1 MPVPLSTLEPWKH
14 RQASS
19 KGLFPS
25 RAVETRQLFHRQRF
39 ARQGGLVGLLLG
51 LILAGTI
58 LGVFGVERGIK
69 AAAFGIMAGL
79 AITGLLLG
87 ILRNR

>member
-1 MPVPLSTLEPWKH
+1 MV
-14 RQASS
+14 R
-19 KGLFPS
+19 G
-25 RAVETRQLFHRQRF
+25 

-51 LILAGTI
+51 LVLAGTI
-58 LGVFGVERGIK
+58 LGVFGVERGVK